1 MNKIKQKSFILASIL
16 LGASNAFASEFC
28 CPGLT
33 FNTNL
38 PGGTSVVSGSISRQA
53 YVKLSAIMP
62 SSTGTTAKDLA
73 CAYTFTPPPNI
84 NAADILSTK
93 RPVGN
98 FASCA
103 RVAGKSNCFD
113 CQ

>member
-1 MNKIKQKSFILASIL
+1 MKTIKQQSFILASIL
-16 LGASNAFASEFC
+16 LGTSNAFALEVC

-38 PGGTSVVSGSISRQA
+38 PGGTNVVSGSISRQA
-53 YVKLSAIMP
+53 YVKLSAIM
-62 SSTGTTAKDLA
+62 SSSAATTAKDLA
-73 CAYTFTPPPNI
+73 CAYTFTPPPNT
-84 NAADILSTK
+84 NAADILSTRK
-93 RPVGN
+93 AVGN
-98 FASCA
+98 FASCS